1 MGWALLTLMGR
12 RHPWTTGKFSQ
23 LTMFSTRRRL
33 VQWVQAV
40 GWGEL
45 CSQAIYGG
53 CVFQICSFYSH
64 KHSLQY
70 HANRNVRQTD
80 ISPGRDQLVGQ
91 KMLLQCSTGESS
103 EALQAQFMTAV
114 TSFSCDRPREMAL
127 VAVQKIPCK
136 CQPAA
141 GVCELNMVQ
150 KVQKSLK
157 PGPHQNSV
165 SKSSCWWV
173 SMQRLEKHW
182 RKAVLS

>member
-1 MGWALLTLMGR
+1 MLAFQLSLAVTRHTASWLDFLVISVSAVLQCFLETCCVSGTLQ
-12 RHPWTTGKFSQ
+12 SQ
-23 LTMFSTRRRL
+23 RT
-33 VQWVQAV
+33 
-40 GWGEL
+40 
-45 CSQAIYGG
+45 
-53 CVFQICSFYSH
+53 
-64 KHSLQY
+64 
-70 HANRNVRQTD
+70 
-80 ISPGRDQLVGQ
+80 GRDQLVGQ

-165 SKSSCWWV
+165 SKSSC
-173 SMQRLEKHW
+173 
-182 RKAVLS
+182 